1 MSVFNPLTQE
11 LLEQLSELEN
21 KRILVF
27 GDVGLDE
34 YVQGEVARI
43 SPEAPVPVVE
53 VASRHIKLG
62 LSANVAANVKSLG
75 GEPLLFSLVG
85 QDSGYEDLSKL
96 LKDQG
101 ISNEYLMVDSSRST
115 TQKMRVMSGHHHI
128 VRVDY
133 ENKNPVDVR
142 FLTQH
147 KPALEK
153 ALQTADC
160 VIIQDYAKGLVNQV
174 SAQMVVDLA
183 KAAGKPV
190 LVDPYRS
197 TPLEVYKGCDFMTPN
212 KQEAFELA
220 KQIAKPT
227 IWQDANLIGTE
238 FMELLGA
245 PQMVITLGAQG
256 MLIFD
261 KGDIFSMPTFAKTV
275 FDVTGAGDTVIAAF
289 ALAKAANWPMK
300 KAGLF
305 ANMAAGVVVGH
316 VGAIA
321 CSTEDLIAS
330 LKQNLS

>member
-1 MSVFNPLTQE
+1 MTLFNSLTQE
-11 LLEQLSELEN
+11 LLDQLPDLEN
-21 KRILVF
+21 KEILIF

-34 YVQGEVARI
+34 YVQGEVSRI

-53 VASRHIKLG
+53 VASRQVKLG

-75 GEPLLFSLVG
+75 GKPLLFSLVG
-85 QDSGYEDLSKL
+85 QDSGHESLSHL
-96 LKDQG
+96 LKEQG
-101 ISNEYLMVDSSRST
+101 ISCEHLMVDPSRST

-133 ENKNPVDVR
+133 ENKKPVDVS
-142 FLTQH
+142 FLTQQ
-147 KPALEK
+147 KPRLEK
-153 ALQTADC
+153 ALKTADC
-160 VIIQDYAKGLVNQV
+160 VIIQDYAKGLVNQS
-174 SAQMVVDLA
+174 SAQMIIELA

-197 TPLEVYKGCDFMTPN
+197 TPLEFYRGCDFMTPN

-227 IWQDANLIGTE
+227 IWQDVNLIGPE
-238 FMELLGA
+238 FMEILKA

-261 KGDIFSMPTFAKTV
+261 QGEIFSMPTFAKTV

-289 ALAKAANWPMK
+289 ALAKAANWNIK
-300 KAGLF
+300 KAGLL

-330 LKQNLS
+330 LKQNLT